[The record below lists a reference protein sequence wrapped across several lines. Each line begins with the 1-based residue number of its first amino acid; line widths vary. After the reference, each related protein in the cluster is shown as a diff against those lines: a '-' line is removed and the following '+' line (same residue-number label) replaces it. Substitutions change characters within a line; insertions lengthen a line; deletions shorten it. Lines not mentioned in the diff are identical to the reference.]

1 MEHSHRP
8 GNLHQQNK
16 GRKSRHA
23 SKRAAKKESGGR
35 INAAAAGRAAVKLG
49 GAASKQQR
57 KHARRVAQQDK
68 RAEVRRQR
76 REQEAGAP
84 KVVGFVALA
93 DGVSLDEAASVLL
106 RDSSCSVV
114 AGPMAPGAPVTVT
127 AGAGRPARLTLAVA
141 PRETHAVL
149 DLCKA
154 VDVLVLVHAAG
165 EDLDEW
171 AEQTLS
177 AVRAQGS
184 PTAVGLLQNV
194 GGVAA
199 KLRHGVRK
207 DFLRFVRSNFPDRD
221 EPKSFDADAESDRR
235 LFVRHVCGLRPR
247 QIQWRSQHPHMLVD
261 GLAYRQEELSL
272 RVSGYLRARHL
283 SPDQLVHITGCGTY
297 QLQRIDVHGAPL
309 RAPGG
314 AGAGGA
320 DAMESGEEDRELRA
334 EPPQRTPLAME
345 NEVDEMAGE
354 QTWPSEEELAAADAA
369 RAQAAGGAEKRAQ
382 HAPRGTSDYQA
393 AWYAGAEE
401 QDWSE
406 DEDADAASDMAVG
419 SDGGAAAADGDD
431 AMDEVDPEAVAAERA
446 RRREDA
452 DEHREFPDEVDTP
465 MDTAARQRFARY
477 RGVKSF
483 RTSPWDPK
491 ESLPR
496 TYAKIFELENF
507 AAARQNA
514 LEAVSPCE
522 GAQPGQYVSLVLENV
537 SADAAATLQARHFR
551 PGAIPCPLVACGL
564 LPHENQLS
572 VMHLAVNRCVE
583 YEEPVR
589 SKDPMVVHVGFRRFA
604 SRPIY
609 SDNNA
614 NCDKAKLQRF
624 MLPGFSV
631 ATLYAP
637 ISFAANCPALLFTPG
652 DSAAALSLREA
663 QSDRLVAIGGL
674 HSVDPNRIVLKR
686 TILSGFPYK
695 IHKTRAVIRFM
706 FFGSEVRLH
715 SRAACSCWLSAAL
728 SAKVA
733 CQDIDYFKP
742 IELHTKLGRTGHIRE
757 SVGTHGY
764 MKCQFNQPLAGNDTV
779 MMSLYKR
786 QFPPEWEPGWYNA

>member
-764 MKCQFNQPLAGNDTV
+764 MMCQFNQPLAGNDTV

-786 QFPPEWEPGWYNA
+786 QFPPEWEPCWYNA